1 MSKNLYITA
10 TESSSGKSIVALGI
24 MEMLC
29 RNIARVGFFRPII
42 NQVAPGEKDK
52 DIELIATQFKLK
64 ASYEE
69 MSCFTFEQV
78 QDLVSKGKKA
88 FVVEKVI
95 EKYNNMK
102 DQYDFILLEGTDYNT
117 STAAYEFDINAEIS
131 KNLGCPVL
139 LVSNAYQK
147 NVEQII
153 SSTQLAMGSLNLKG
167 CETICTVINRI
178 DPAQQSQIMAQLEQT
193 SLAQGQII
201 CTIPEEPYLG
211 WPTVQQVADQ
221 LHAKVLLNDHMMG
234 RHVSH
239 FTVAAMQLRNFLLRV
254 KNRALV
260 ITPGDRADVIVACC
274 ASVASRNT
282 ENIAGLL
289 LTGGLEP
296 EDSVWDLIKGFP
308 EMVPVLSVKEDTF
321 AIAAAVNAIR
331 ANIDPNDS
339 KKINH
344 VLSLFEKSVPV
355 NQLREKIIA
364 VKTEIVTP
372 KKFEYELIQKA
383 RSQKRHIVLAEGE
396 EERILT
402 ATELL
407 LQRDVADLTLLGDER
422 VIYDKASKLG
432 LDIKKAKIINPLV
445 SPLFNEFVETYYEL
459 KKHKGMTKERALD
472 ALNDPSYF
480 GTMMVY
486 KGLADGMVSGAIHS
500 TANTVRPALE
510 IIKTVPNCSIVS
522 SVFFMCFHD
531 HVLVYGDCAV
541 NPDPN
546 AQQLAEIAISSAQ
559 TAKAFGIE
567 PRVAML
573 SYSSGD
579 SGKGVDVD
587 KVRVATGLAKELAA
601 ASGLDIMIDGPM
613 QYDTAV
619 DAFTAKTKMPNS
631 QVAGRAT
638 VFVFPDLNTGNNTYK
653 AVQRSAGIVAIGP
666 VLQGLKKPVND
677 LSRGCTVEDI
687 FTTVAITAIQA
698 QTVEALELHENISH

>member
-1 MSKNLYITA
+1 MSKNLYIAA

-29 RNIARVGFFRPII
+29 SNLSKVGFFRPII
-42 NQVAPGEKDK
+42 NQVQRGEKDK
-52 DIELIATQFKLK
+52 DIELIATQFKLT

-78 QDLVSKGKKA
+78 QELVSKGKKD
-88 FVVEKVI
+88 FVVEKII
-95 EKYNNMK
+95 EKYNRMK
-102 DQYDFILLEGTDYNT
+102 DLYDFIVLEGTDYNT

-139 LVSNAYQK
+139 LVSNAFQK
-147 NVEQII
+147 NAEQII
-153 SSTQLAMGSLNLKG
+153 YSTKLAMESLNLKG
-167 CETICTVINRI
+167 CEIIGTIINRI
-178 DPAQQSQIMAQLEQT
+178 DPSNSTTTIHHLQNS

-201 CTIPEEPYLG
+201 CTIPEDPYLG
-211 WPTVQQVADQ
+211 WPTIQQVADH
-221 LHAKVLLNDHMMG
+221 LHAKVLLGESSLN

-239 FTVAAMQLRNFLLRV
+239 FTVAAMQLRNFLLRI
-254 KNRALV
+254 KDRSLI

-274 ASVASRNT
+274 VSMISRNY
-282 ENIAGLL
+282 EKIAGIV

-321 AIAAAVNAIR
+321 AIAAAVNAMR
-331 ANIDPNDS
+331 VDIDPHDT
-339 KKINH
+339 KKVNH
-344 VLSLFEKSVPV
+344 VLALFEKNIPV
-355 NQLREKIIA
+355 DLLRERIIS
-364 VKTEIVTP
+364 VQTDIVTP

-383 RSQKRHIVLAEGE
+383 RSKKRHIVLAEGE

-402 ATELL
+402 AAELL
-407 LQRDVADLTLLGDER
+407 LQREAVDLTLLGNEQ
-422 VIYDKASKLG
+422 VIQDKINRLG
-432 LDIKKAKIINPLV
+432 LNIKKIQIINPLV
-445 SPLFNEFVETYYEL
+445 SPLYNEFAEMYYEL
-459 KKHKGMTKERALD
+459 KKHKGLTKEKALD
-472 ALNDPSYF
+472 ALTDPSYF
-480 GTMMVY
+480 ATMMVY

-510 IIKTVPNCSIVS
+510 IIKTVPDCSIVS

-531 HVLVYGDCAV
+531 RVLVYGDCAV

-546 AQQLAEIAISSAQ
+546 AQQLAEIAISSAL
-559 TAKAFGIE
+559 TARAFGIE

-579 SGKGVDVD
+579 SGKGAHVD
-587 KVRVATGLAKELAA
+587 KVREATILAKEI
-601 ASGLDIMIDGPM
+601 SSRRGLDIMIDGPM

-619 DAFTAKTKMPNS
+619 DPLTARTKMPKS
-631 QVAGRAT
+631 KVSGRAT
-638 VFVFPDLNTGNNTYK
+638 VFIFPDLNTGNNTYK

-677 LSRGCTVEDI
+677 LSRGCTVADI
-687 FTTVAITAIQA
+687 FTTVLITAIQS
-698 QTVEALELHENISH
+698 QTN

>member
-10 TESSSGKSIVALGI
+10 TESSSGKSIVALGV

-29 RNIARVGFFRPII
+29 RNISKVGFFRPII
-42 NQVAPGEKDK
+42 NQAQPGEKDK
-52 DIELIATQFKLK
+52 DIELMATQFKLT
-64 ASYEE
+64 APYEE
-69 MSCFTFEQV
+69 MTCFTFQQV
-78 QDLVSKGKKA
+78 QELVARGDGD
-88 FVVEKVI
+88 FVVEQVI
-95 EKYNNMK
+95 EKYNQMK
-102 DQYDFILLEGTDYNT
+102 DLYEFILLEGTDYST

-139 LVSNAYQK
+139 LVSNASQK
-147 NVEQII
+147 NVEQVV
-153 SSTQLAMGSLNLKG
+153 SSTKVAMESLNAKG
-167 CETICTVINRI
+167 CETIGTIINRI
-178 DPAQQSQIMAQLEQT
+178 DPNDSEEIIRQLKN
-193 SLAQGQII
+193 SPLAHGQII

-211 WPTVQQVADQ
+211 WPTVQQVADL
-221 LHAKVLLNDHMMG
+221 LHAKVLLGQESLN

-254 KNRALV
+254 KNRSLI

-274 ASVASRNT
+274 ASVASRNY
-282 ENIAGLL
+282 ENIAGIL

-331 ANIDPNDS
+331 ANIDPADA

-344 VLSLFEKSVPV
+344 VLSLFEKNVPID
-355 NQLREKIIA
+355 QLREKIVSVQTDI
-364 VKTEIVTP
+364 ITP
-372 KKFEYELIQKA
+372 KKFEYELIQRA
-383 RSQKRHIVLAEGE
+383 RAQKKHIVLAEGE

-402 ATELL
+402 AAEQLL
-407 LQRDVADLTLLGDER
+407 EREVVDLTLLGNEQ
-422 VIYDKASKLG
+422 IIHDKANRMG
-432 LDIKKAKIINPLV
+432 LDIKKARIIDPNPLA
-445 SPLFNEFVETYYEL
+445 SPLYNEFAEMYFEL
-459 KKHKGMTKERALD
+459 KKAKGITKEKALD
-472 ALNDPSYF
+472 ALTDTSYF
-480 GTMMVY
+480 ATMMVY
-486 KGLADGMVSGAIHS
+486 QGMADGMVSGAIHS

-510 IIKTVPNCSIVS
+510 IIKTVPGCSVVS

-546 AQQLAEIAISSAQ
+546 ALQLAEIAISSAR
-559 TAKAFGIE
+559 TAQAFGIQ

-579 SGKGVDVD
+579 SGKGADVD
-587 KVRVATGLAKELAA
+587 KVREATILAKEIAA
-601 ASGLDIMIDGPM
+601 KNGLDIMIDGPM

-619 DAFTAKTKMPNS
+619 DLSTARTKMPKS
-631 QVAGRAT
+631 PVAGRAT
-638 VFVFPDLNTGNNTYK
+638 VFIFPDLNTGNNTYK

-698 QTVEALELHENISH
+698 QKI